1 MKKLLPIVLC
11 LGLCGAVG
19 FSADPPADN
28 KVAKKDDA
36 PAAGKT
42 EHKGGSPADKKAI
55 KKDDAP
61 APGGDSKTA
70 QSVKTPEKK
79 SK

>member
-1 MKKLLPIVLC
+1 MKKLLPIVLS
-11 LGLCGAVG
+11 LGLCGAIG
-19 FSADPPADN
+19 FSADQTTDK
-28 KVAKKDDA
+28 KVVKKDDA
-36 PAAGKT
+36 PAEGKT
-42 EHKGGSPADKKAI
+42 AHKGGSPADKKVI

-70 QSVKTPEKK
+70 QPAKAPEKK

>member
-11 LGLCGAVG
+11 LGLCAAGG
-19 FSADPPADN
+19 FSAEQPAEK
-28 KVAKKDDA
+28 KVVKKDDA
-36 PAAGKT
+36 PAEGKT
-42 EHKGGSPADKKAI
+42 AHKGGSPADKKVI

-61 APGGDSKTA
+61 APGGDSKTTQTKA
-70 QSVKTPEKK
+70 PDKK